1 MYNLQ
6 KRGGAVRAFT
16 VIVVIGILLII
27 SVIDFEIQ
35 IIPNRLNILLLVS
48 GIWSSFVFQEVTFL
62 SRFLGMFSV
71 SIPMLVL
78 ASLCSGGLGG
88 GDIKLMAAS
97 GMLLGMKWNIFAACI
112 GLFLG
117 GVYGAFLLITKRAGR
132 KDCFALGPFLCM
144 GIAVMFLGQI
154 FIDIL

>member
-1 MYNLQ
+1 M
-6 KRGGAVRAFT
+6 RIITMV
-16 VIVVIGILLII
+16 VIVGILLVI
-27 SVIDFEIQ
+27 SIIDFKIK
-35 IIPNRLNILLLVS
+35 IIPNQLNALLLMS
-48 GIWSSFVFQEVTFL
+48 GIWSSFVFQEVTFS

-78 ASLCSGGLGG
+78 AALCSGGLGG

-97 GMLLGMKWNIFAACI
+97 GMLLGIKWNIFAACA

-117 GVYGAFLLITKRAGR
+117 GLYGLFLLITKRAER

-144 GIAVMFLGQI
+144 GIATAFFKYI
-154 FIDIL
+154 FI